1 MAKRTSLSERR
12 EKDGTRGVELI
23 FNGAASAEAALPQ
36 QAGDGPSAIT
46 APGKVKPETAKVT
59 IYVRPDQVVSI
70 EAIQLAQRQRTGNK
84 PDKSQLIQEALD
96 LLIEKYSSM

>member
-12 EKDGTRGVELI
+12 EKDGARGVDLI
-23 FNGAASAEAALPQ
+23 FNGAAPAEAGLPQ
-36 QAGDGPSAIT
+36 QAGDEPSAVT
-46 APGKVKPETAKVT
+46 APGKVKLETAKVT